1 MLISLYHICRFTLD
15 QLTQLGVLDAKLIH
29 VFSNP
34 FRRRVLSVQHL
45 CGLEAGF
52 AESFG
57 FRDLMRFERL
67 KIIATVILLAFY

>member
-1 MLISLYHICRFTLD
+1 MLIGLYHICRFTLD

-29 VFSNP
+29 VFSDP
-34 FRRRVLSVQHL
+34 FRRLVLSVQHL
-45 CGLEAGF
+45 FGLEAVF

>member
-1 MLISLYHICRFTLD
+1 MLIGLYHICRFTLY
-15 QLTQLGVLDAKLIH
+15 QLAQLGALDAKLIH

-34 FRRRVLSVQHL
+34 FGRLVLSVQHL
-45 CGLEAGF
+45 SRLEAGF

-67 KIIATVILLAFY
+67 KIIATMILSAFD